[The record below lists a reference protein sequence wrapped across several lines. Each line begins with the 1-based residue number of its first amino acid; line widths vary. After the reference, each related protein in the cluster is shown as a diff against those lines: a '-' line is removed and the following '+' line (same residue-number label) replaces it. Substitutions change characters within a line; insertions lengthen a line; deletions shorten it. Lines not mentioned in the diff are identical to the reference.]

1 MALFDFFRKKE
12 HSEKTKKSNI
22 LLAMPMFNNGE
33 TFELGKVADYLKS
46 NWSTSISDI
55 NGDSET
61 VTFSIE
67 GETVALATMPV
78 QIPFGD
84 IQGTA
89 QYSYNWTT
97 AEADLKDH
105 NSHTIVT
112 VLSSNKSEVERFGI
126 LTKVLSSIVAT
137 TSCLGVYQGS
147 QSLLIPRK
155 QYLDSAE
162 SLKSNQIPL
171 DLWVYIGLRKDE
183 NGNSAYTYGLAAF
196 DKLEMEFI
204 RAKLDLEDMRS
215 FLSNVCAYVI
225 NSNVTFKSG
234 ETLGY
239 TSTES
244 GSPKRD
250 TISQSRICNSISDF
264 GKP

>member
-1 MALFDFFRKKE
+1 MGLFDFFKKKE
-12 HSEKTKKSNI
+12 QSEETKKRNI

-33 TFELGKVADYLKS
+33 TFELDKVSDYLKT
-46 NWSTSISDI
+46 NWNTPISDI
-55 NGDSET
+55 NGENGT
-61 VTFSIE
+61 VTFSIQ

-89 QYSYNWTT
+89 QYAYNWTT
-97 AEADLKDH
+97 AEKDLENH
-105 NSHTIVT
+105 NSHIIVT
-112 VLSSNKSEVERFGI
+112 VMSSKNTTLERFKI

-137 TSCLGVYQGS
+137 TNCIGVYQGS

-162 SLKSNQIPL
+162 ALNSNQIPL
-171 DLWVYIGLRKDE
+171 DLWIYIGLRKSE
-183 NGNSAYTYGLAAF
+183 NGNSAYTYGLTAF

-204 RAKLDLEDMRS
+204 NVKLDLEEMHS
-215 FLSNVCAYVI
+215 FLSNICAYVI

-239 TSTES
+239 TAEQKIKITKSKGQFVEGQTLKLE
-244 GSPKRD
+244 
-250 TISQSRICNSISDF
+250 I
-264 GKP
+264 